1 MTKFDSWVNFSFVH
15 FERNHKEKRLRMKKA
30 AAIPLNLEKPVIQ
43 RFGVAIAVI
52 LLAAGMRLWPLGALE
67 LRIPWVTFYPA
78 VMASALFGGLTSGL
92 LSTLLTVIV
101 VLFWSP
107 TDLPFIDDSGDVLG
121 MIVFSVNGTLISMMS
136 GAMHRARKR
145 ANIAKIQAE
154 AANQAKSVFL
164 ANMSHELRTPLNAI
178 LGFTNL
184 LRKDRSTSADQ
195 VKKLTIVANSGE
207 SLLNLI
213 NNVLDISKIE
223 AGHMVRED
231 ENISL
236 KQLLNDVHSLFS
248 VKVGEKDLILRLEI
262 SEDLPDHITVDPG
275 KLRQVLTN
283 LVANAVKYTDSGK
296 IFIRASVLEKVSS
309 QQAILRFEIEDPGV
323 GIPDDN
329 IEEIFSP
336 FVQVGDQPATEA
348 GTGLGL
354 AICSQFIELMGG
366 SIGVSSNITEGS
378 LFFFELPVLLPE
390 GAMSSPVDQLNRVVV
405 GLAEGQPQ
413 YRILITEDKLE
424 NRLLLQ
430 SILEPLGFEI
440 REAFNGE
447 EAVKQFRQWNPHL
460 VWMDIRMPVMDG
472 KEATKIIKASENGAK
487 TKVLALTAHALEDE
501 RIEILDAGCDELIRK
516 PYRDTEIYSALA
528 RHLGVTFLY
537 EDLSPGPA
545 PDTPCKLDGDQLA
558 EIPPELLKNLHKASL
573 LLDQSEC
580 QRTIEL
586 IRTQNLDL
594 GKELHCLVEDMRYGE
609 ILIALEKVMRQ

>member
-1 MTKFDSWVNFSFVH
+1 MLEKDFDTAPLKYKNRKS
-15 FERNHKEKRLRMKKA
+15 LRYVVAIVVIFA
-30 AAIPLNLEKPVIQ
+30 AAALRV
-43 RFGVAIAVI
+43 
-52 LLAAGMRLWPLGALE
+52 WPLGALE

-78 VMASALFGGLTSGL
+78 VMATALYGGFSSGMFATILSAM
-92 LSTLLTVIV
+92 V
-101 VLFWSP
+101 VYLWSP
-107 TDLPFIDDSGDVLG
+107 TALPFIDDPGDWLG
-121 MIVFSVNGTLISMMS
+121 MVVFSVNGTLISLMS
-136 GAMHRARKR
+136 GAMHRAKESATR
-145 ANIAKIQAE
+145 AKEQAE
-154 AANQAKSVFL
+154 SANKAKSVFL

-184 LRKDRSTSADQ
+184 LLKAPDVTLEQ
-195 VKKLTIVANSGE
+195 LKKLNIISNSSE
-207 SLLNLI
+207 NLLNLI

-223 AGHMVRED
+223 AEHMVRED
-231 ENISL
+231 SDINL
-236 KQLLNDVHSLFS
+236 LQLLHEVKALMSLRVMDKGLS
-248 VKVGEKDLILRLEI
+248 LNMIL
-262 SEDLPDHITVDPG
+262 SPDLPQRIIVDSG
-275 KLRQVLTN
+275 KLSQILTN
-283 LVANAVKYTDSGK
+283 LIANAIKFTKTGTVFLK
-296 IFIRASVLEKVSS
+296 VNVVEKGQENLVH
-309 QQAILRFEIEDPGV
+309 LRFEVQDSGMGILEEDQ
-323 GIPDDN
+323 
-329 IEEIFSP
+329 ELIFSP
-336 FVQVGDQPATEA
+336 FKQGSGQTVAEA

-354 AICSQFIELMGG
+354 TICKQFVELMDGH
-366 SIGVSSNITEGS
+366 IGVIS
-378 LFFFELPVLLPE
+378 ELGE
-390 GAMSSPVDQLNRVVV
+390 GALFHFEIPVHISSSEDTTSVVLTNEHV
-405 GLAEGQPQ
+405 TGLVTGQQQ
-413 YRILITEDKLE
+413 YRLLIAEDRME
-424 NRLLLQ
+424 NRLLLRN
-430 SILEPLGFEI
+430 ILEPLGFEL
-440 REAFNGE
+440 REAVNGQ
-447 EAVKQFRQWNPHL
+447 EAVEQFEQWHPHL
-460 VWMDIRMPVMDG
+460 IWMDIRMPVMDG

>member
-1 MTKFDSWVNFSFVH
+1 
-15 FERNHKEKRLRMKKA
+15 
-30 AAIPLNLEKPVIQ
+30 
-43 RFGVAIAVI
+43 
-52 LLAAGMRLWPLGALE
+52 
-67 LRIPWVTFYPA
+67 
-78 VMASALFGGLTSGL
+78 
-92 LSTLLTVIV
+92 
-101 VLFWSP
+101 
-107 TDLPFIDDSGDVLG
+107 
-121 MIVFSVNGTLISMMS
+121 
-136 GAMHRARKR
+136 
-145 ANIAKIQAE
+145 
-154 AANQAKSVFL
+154 
-164 ANMSHELRTPLNAI
+164 
-178 LGFTNL
+178 
-184 LRKDRSTSADQ
+184 
-195 VKKLTIVANSGE
+195 
-207 SLLNLI
+207 
-213 NNVLDISKIE
+213 
-223 AGHMVRED
+223 
-231 ENISL
+231 
-236 KQLLNDVHSLFS
+236 
-248 VKVGEKDLILRLEI
+248 
-262 SEDLPDHITVDPG
+262 
-275 KLRQVLTN
+275 
-283 LVANAVKYTDSGK
+283 
-296 IFIRASVLEKVSS
+296 
-309 QQAILRFEIEDPGV
+309 
-323 GIPDDN
+323 
-329 IEEIFSP
+329 
-336 FVQVGDQPATEA
+336 
-348 GTGLGL
+348 
-354 AICSQFIELMGG
+354 
-366 SIGVSSNITEGS
+366 
-378 LFFFELPVLLPE
+378 
-390 GAMSSPVDQLNRVVV
+390 MSSPVDQLNRVVV

-558 EIPPELLKNLHKASL
+558 EIPPELLKNLHTASL

>member
-1 MTKFDSWVNFSFVH
+1 
-15 FERNHKEKRLRMKKA
+15 
-30 AAIPLNLEKPVIQ
+30 
-43 RFGVAIAVI
+43 
-52 LLAAGMRLWPLGALE
+52 
-67 LRIPWVTFYPA
+67 
-78 VMASALFGGLTSGL
+78 MASALFGGLTSGL
-92 LSTLLTVIV
+92 LSTVLTVIV

>member
-1 MTKFDSWVNFSFVH
+1 
-15 FERNHKEKRLRMKKA
+15 MKKA

-430 SILEPLGFEI
+430 SILRF
-440 REAFNGE
+440 
-447 EAVKQFRQWNPHL
+447 Q
-460 VWMDIRMPVMDG
+460 
-472 KEATKIIKASENGAK
+472 
-487 TKVLALTAHALEDE
+487 
-501 RIEILDAGCDELIRK
+501 
-516 PYRDTEIYSALA
+516 
-528 RHLGVTFLY
+528 
-537 EDLSPGPA
+537 
-545 PDTPCKLDGDQLA
+545 
-558 EIPPELLKNLHKASL
+558 
-573 LLDQSEC
+573 
-580 QRTIEL
+580 
-586 IRTQNLDL
+586 
-594 GKELHCLVEDMRYGE
+594 
-609 ILIALEKVMRQ
+609 